1 MKKQTQK
8 TATASPQARRNTQRP
23 RQLAAPLLTVTL
35 DAQASACVRRFAEE
49 FGEDVRDVASGSI
62 LDTLPQALEE
72 WENTKQRR
80 AKGEH
85 DMQTYWQGTEEAVRD
100 ARKRRGAA
108 KQVQAKGAS
117 LPPGGP
123 LTLGVTLAGFSQAAF
138 LAMCEGDGLTPPA
151 WLTESVQD
159 SLRCWIEARRADW
172 QKPEAIPGTVESFQA
187 IG

>member
-8 TATASPQARRNTQRP
+8 TASASPQARRNMHRP

-49 FGEDVRDVASGSI
+49 FGEDVRDVASGSL

-85 DMQTYWQGTEEAVRD
+85 DMETYWQGTEESVRD

-108 KQVQAKGAS
+108 KQVQGKGAS

-123 LTLGVTLAGFSQAAF
+123 LTLGLTLAGFSQAAF
-138 LAMCEGDGLTPPA
+138 LAMCQGDSRTPAA
-151 WLTESVQD
+151 WLAESVQD
-159 SLRCWIEARRADW
+159 SIRVWIEARRADW
-172 QKPEAIPGTVESFQA
+172 QTGEMPGTVESFQA

>member
-8 TATASPQARRNTQRP
+8 TATASPQARRHTQRP

-49 FGEDVRDVASGSI
+49 FGEDVRDVASGCI

-72 WENTKQRR
+72 WEDTKQRR
-80 AKGEH
+80 EKFEPERL
-85 DMQTYWQGTEEAVRD
+85 TYWQGTAESVRD
-100 ARKRRGAA
+100 ARKRRGA
-108 KQVQAKGAS
+108 KQGPAKGAS

-123 LTLGVTLAGFSQAAF
+123 LTLGVTLTGLCQAAF
-138 LAMCEGDGLTPPA
+138 LAMCQGDGLTPPA
-151 WLTESVQD
+151 WLAESVQNN
-159 SLRCWIEARRADW
+159 LRCWIEARRAEW
-172 QKPEAIPGTVESFQA
+172 QTEGIPGAVESFQA